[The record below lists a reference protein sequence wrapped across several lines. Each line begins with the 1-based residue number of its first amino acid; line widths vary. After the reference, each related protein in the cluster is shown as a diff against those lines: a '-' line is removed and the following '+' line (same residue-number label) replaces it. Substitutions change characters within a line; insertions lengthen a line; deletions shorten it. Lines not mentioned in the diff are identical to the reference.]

1 MFDTFYGAASWLI
14 ALFYSLVPNYSFAIA
29 MVAVAVMLLITPLTL
44 KSTKGMLE
52 MQRLQ
57 PEMKRLQQDFRGE
70 RQKLNEAMMK
80 LYQEHKVN
88 PLASCLPLLAQM
100 PVFLIMFKAIQ
111 GLIARDPKS
120 GNFVPKYLD
129 HTSAI
134 YRSLFGKNQ
143 MLSFG
148 IDLAKTPYN
157 AMKENFATGLVY
169 ALLVV
174 VLAGLYLV
182 QQRMVASRTVS
193 PTMSA
198 SQAKLLQYMP
208 VAFAVF
214 QIALP
219 TALVVYYMMQALIRI
234 VQQQYITQRFYKK
247 DDSLG
252 RQAQAASAAAREMK
266 ENSKN
271 DKNGDK
277 NGAKND
283 KKNLKKN
290 ETKNENTED
299 QKFISKRVTP
309 PKGKATP
316 PRRRPQPPGKNR
328 SGSVTRRNKPEQ

>member
-14 ALFYSLVPNYSFAIA
+14 ALFYSWIPNYSFAIA

-57 PEMKRLQQDFRGE
+57 PEMKRLQQEFRGE

-120 GNFVPKYLD
+120 GTFLPKYLD
-129 HTSAI
+129 HASAI
-134 YRSLFGKNQ
+134 YGSLLGKNQ

-148 IDLAKTPYN
+148 IDLAKTPYQ
-157 AMKENFATGLVY
+157 AMKENFASGLVY

-198 SQAKLLQYMP
+198 GQAKLLQYMP

-219 TALVVYYMMQALIRI
+219 TALVVYYMMQAVVRI
-234 VQQQYITQRFYKK
+234 IQQQYITQRFYKK

-252 RQAQAASAAAREMK
+252 RQAQAASTAAREMK
-266 ENSKN
+266 EISKHDRN
-271 DKNGDK
+271 D
-277 NGAKND
+277 D
-283 KKNLKKN
+283 KKNDTKN
-290 ETKNENTED
+290 KTKNENTKE
-299 QKFISKRVTP
+299 QKFNSKRVTP

>member
-1 MFDTFYGAASWLI
+1 MFDSFFGAASWLI
-14 ALFYSLVPNYSFAIA
+14 AVFYSWIPNYSFAIA

-57 PEMKRLQQDFRGE
+57 PEMKRLQQQFKGE

-100 PVFLIMFKAIQ
+100 PVFIIMFRAIR
-111 GLIARDPKS
+111 GLTNRVSVDSPFS
-120 GNFVPKYLD
+120 PKYLD

-134 YRSLFGKNQ
+134 YKSLVGKTE

-148 IDLAKTPYN
+148 IDLAKTPIR
-157 AMKENFATGLVY
+157 AIQENFVSGLIY
-169 ALLVV
+169 AFLVV
-174 VLAGLYLV
+174 LLAGLYLV
-182 QQRMVASRTVS
+182 QQRMIASRTVS
-193 PTMSA
+193 PSMSA
-198 SQAKLLQYMP
+198 SQAKLMQYMP

-214 QIALP
+214 QIWLP
-219 TALVVYYMMQALIRI
+219 TALIVYYMMQAIIRI

-252 RQAQAASAAAREMK
+252 KQAQAASATAREMK
-266 ENSKN
+266 TASSN
-271 DKNGDK
+271 D
-277 NGAKND
+277 D
-283 KKNLKKN
+283 KKNKSKKDTN
-290 ETKNENTED
+290 SNQP

-309 PKGKATP
+309 PKNTSIAPT
-316 PRRRPQPPGKNR
+316 RRRPQPPGKNR
-328 SGSVTRRNKPEQ
+328 SSFIQRKNKPNE